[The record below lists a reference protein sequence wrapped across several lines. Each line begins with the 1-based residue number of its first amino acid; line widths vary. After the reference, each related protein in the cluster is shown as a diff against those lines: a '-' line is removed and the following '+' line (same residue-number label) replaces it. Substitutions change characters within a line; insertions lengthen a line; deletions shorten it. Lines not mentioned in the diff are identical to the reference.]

1 MPLSFSRLGFAG
13 RLAAIILLA
22 LFAFV
27 GLMIGIS
34 YVSREGRGAAE
45 AVSTVPRQVAAIV
58 HLLERTDASQHS
70 DILKAVTSLAMSVRV
85 DQAGPPLLANADRLP
100 SIEWLIAQHLEGAP
114 RTVSARFDST
124 RPAGRI
130 ARLLQFQASVAVPL
144 TIWIALTTGSTAV
157 FQLSGT
163 PGYSLFGLPPG
174 FWFGVVGALV
184 GVAALAAIA
193 MEAAPLKDLSQAVT
207 GFADR
212 ADPITVR
219 ARGAPEIR
227 ALIEAV
233 NDMQSRIA
241 ALLKGRTMLLGAISH
256 DLKTYL
262 TRLRLRV
269 EAMPN
274 DAIRVKAIRDLDD
287 MTALI
292 DDGLVIAKGSVVS
305 ERRERVDLQR
315 TLVEVVADRP
325 LAKLVSGGAVLGAIE
340 GDSVGLRRLFSNVI
354 DNAITYGERAEI
366 KVAAGA
372 RGQIEITIDDRGP
385 GIPLT
390 ERQAVFEPFYRLE
403 TSRARETG
411 GSGLG
416 LAIARHIVEAHG
428 GSIEISD
435 APRGGGRVVLR
446 LPESPVR

>member
-1 MPLSFSRLGFAG
+1 MSFFRLGFAG
-13 RLAAIILLA
+13 RLAAIVLLA
-22 LFAFV
+22 MFAFA
-27 GLMIGIS
+27 GLMVGVS
-34 YVSREGRGAAE
+34 YVAREGRGAAE
-45 AVSTVPRQVAAIV
+45 AISTVPRQVAAIV
-58 HLLERTDASQHS
+58 HLLERTDASQHA
-70 DILKAVTSLAMSVRV
+70 DILKAVTSLAMIVRI
-85 DQAGPPLLANADRLP
+85 DQAGPPPMANADRLP

-114 RTVSARFDST
+114 RAVSARFGQVS
-124 RPAGRI
+124 PAGRI
-130 ARLLQFQASVAVPL
+130 ARLLQFQASVTVPL
-144 TIWIALTTGSTAV
+144 SIWIPLARGSTAV
-157 FQLSGT
+157 FELVSS
-163 PGYSLFGLPPG
+163 PGNTLFGLPPG

-184 GVAALAAIA
+184 GVAALVAIA
-193 MEAAPLKDLSQAVT
+193 LEAAPLKELSQAVT
-207 GFADR
+207 RFGAH
-212 ADPITVR
+212 ADPIAVR

-227 ALIEAV
+227 SLIAAV

-315 TLVEVVADRP
+315 TLAEVVADRP
-325 LAKLVSGGAVLGAIE
+325 LAKLVSTGAARHFIE

-354 DNAITYGERAEI
+354 DNAITYGGTADI
-366 KVAAGA
+366 GVSDTA
-372 RGQIEITIDDRGP
+372 RGQIEITIDDNGP
-385 GIPLT
+385 GIPT
-390 ERQAVFEPFYRLE
+390 AERQAVFEPFYRLE
-403 TSRARETG
+403 TSRARATG

-416 LAIARHIVEAHG
+416 LAIARHIVEAHR
-428 GSIEISD
+428 GSIEIAD
-435 APRGGGRVVLR
+435 APGGGARVTLR
-446 LPESPVR
+446 LPESPAR